1 MNVHDTIIAMAWFI
15 FIVGLSGITIY
26 SLFDPGDDE

>member
-1 MNVHDTIIAMAWFI
+1 MNMHDTVMAMAWFI

-26 SLFDPGDDE
+26 SLFSREDE

>member
-1 MNVHDTIIAMAWFI
+1 MHDTIIAMAWFI

-26 SLFDPGDDE
+26 SLFDSEDDE

>member
-1 MNVHDTIIAMAWFI
+1 MHDTVMAMAWFI

-26 SLFDPGDDE
+26 SLFSREDD